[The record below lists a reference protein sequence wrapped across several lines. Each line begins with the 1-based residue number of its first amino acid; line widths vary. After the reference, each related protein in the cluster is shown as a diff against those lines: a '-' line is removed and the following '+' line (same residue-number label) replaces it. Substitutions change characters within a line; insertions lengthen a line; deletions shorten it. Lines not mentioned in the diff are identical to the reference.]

1 MKESFGNGSN
11 KRPILKIPHSNLERV
26 LEILAIASIIIQ
38 IAMLTAYWSRIPQRI
53 VTHIGIDGR
62 PDRWGGRGELLVLP
76 IISVVLYVL
85 FTTLSKFPHIFNYI
99 VDINEENAKYQY
111 SNART
116 LMTAIK
122 SEMLMFFTVFQYNS
136 LMDALNRKSYF
147 GQSALPIFIITIFAT
162 LIYFIR
168 KSLKKNEPNKG

>member
-11 KRPILKIPHSNLERV
+11 RRPILKIPHSNLERI
-26 LEILAIASIIIQ
+26 LEVIAIASMIIQ

-62 PDRWGGRGELLVLP
+62 PDRWGGRVELFVLP

-99 VDINEENAKYQY
+99 VDINEENARYQY
-111 SNART
+111 ENART
-116 LMTAIK
+116 LMIAIK
-122 SEMLMFFTVFQYNS
+122 SEMLIFFTIFQYNY

-147 GQSALPIFIITIFAT
+147 GQWVLPIFIITIFGT
-162 LIYFIR
+162 LVYFIR
-168 KSLKKNEPNKG
+168 KSIKNK

>member
-1 MKESFGNGSN
+1 MEKMKESFGNGSN
-11 KRPILKIPHSNLERV
+11 KRPILKIPHSNLERI
-26 LEILAIASIIIQ
+26 LEVIAIASIIIQ
-38 IAMLTAYWSRIPQRI
+38 IAMLTAYWSRMPQRI

-116 LMTAIK
+116 LMIAIK
-122 SEMLMFFTVFQYNS
+122 SEMLIFFTVFQYSS
-136 LMDALNRKSYF
+136 LMDALNRKSHF
-147 GQSALPIFIITIFAT
+147 GQFALPIIFIITIFGT

-168 KSLKKNEPNKG
+168 KSLKNK